1 MGKDRIIHEPSS
13 AKEREA
19 LDAERRREDKVEQL
33 GEGFHLV
40 PRGRDGVV
48 YYREGMRVLELP
60 YEMDG
65 RQPGIL
71 LYVDG
76 LDRWVLPARTATS
89 AADRQRLRAALEQW
103 TQQHR
108 GKVTLVSRADL
119 VRPWEDE

>member
-1 MGKDRIIHEPSS
+1 MGKNKIIYEPSS
-13 AKEREA
+13 AKERDA
-19 LDAERRREDKVEQL
+19 LDAERRREDKVDQL

-48 YYREGMRVLELP
+48 YYREGTRVLELP

-65 RQPGIL
+65 TQPGIL

-76 LDRWVLPARTATS
+76 LDHWVLPSRTAAS
-89 AADRQRLRAALEQW
+89 PAERQRICAALESW
-103 TQQHR
+103 AAQHR
-108 GKVTLVSRADL
+108 GKVTFVTREHL

>member
-1 MGKDRIIHEPSS
+1 MGKNKIIYEPSS
-13 AKEREA
+13 AKQRDV
-19 LDAERRREDKVEQL
+19 LDAERRREDKVDQL

-48 YYREGMRVLELP
+48 YYREGTRVLELP

-65 RQPGIL
+65 TQPGIL

-76 LDRWVLPARTATS
+76 LDRWVLPSPTAT
-89 AADRQRLRAALEQW
+89 APAERQRIRAALERW
-103 TQQHR
+103 TEQHR
-108 GKVTLVSRADL
+108 GKVTLVTRDQL